1 MERNDVLEINREI
14 PWDIKENWQTKL
26 WHFVIQRV
34 LHFVLLEEWS
44 FYWNERLVYSA
55 VQIFKKE
62 GELIVGEEEE
72 KEEKKEEE
80 ESLGTYRNSKDLV
93 KDFHGRKNKLLVDEN
108 AKRICSG
115 LETRFLLVR
124 NGFEW
129 SNVDQNSNLQEP
141 FRRYFSS
148 KISKKRQQNYMLFQM
163 RNIWILDMIA
173 YAYTL

>member
-1 MERNDVLEINREI
+1 M
-14 PWDIKENWQTKL
+14 
-26 WHFVIQRV
+26 
-34 LHFVLLEEWS
+34 
-44 FYWNERLVYSA
+44 YSA

-62 GELIVGEEEE
+62 GELIVGEEE

-124 NGFEW
+124 NGFE
-129 SNVDQNSNLQEP
+129 
-141 FRRYFSS
+141 
-148 KISKKRQQNYMLFQM
+148 
-163 RNIWILDMIA
+163 
-173 YAYTL
+173 